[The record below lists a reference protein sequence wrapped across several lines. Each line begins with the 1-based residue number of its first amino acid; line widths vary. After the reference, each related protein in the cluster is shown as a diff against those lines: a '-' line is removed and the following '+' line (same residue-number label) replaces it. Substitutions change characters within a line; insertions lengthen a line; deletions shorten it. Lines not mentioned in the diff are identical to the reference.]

1 MRAPSLDA
9 PGSTGTTGS
18 MTTESRGISDEGGD
32 PPCWAHQFDDM
43 RHDLGPDDL
52 KRLVVTFYRAAAM
65 DDLLGP
71 IFHAAHVDWSV
82 HIPKLVDFWAWQL
95 FGERG
100 YEGNP
105 LRAHEPSHA
114 RTPFRPEHY
123 ERWIELFIETVDA
136 QFEGPMAEVA
146 KQRALRMAKAL
157 RRLLEGNTARGD
169 EAVSVTLTK
178 PACDAVEARTGGRSQ
193 DASRGIGRGWSSIGG
208 GSLGP

>member
-1 MRAPSLDA
+1 MVTERHGLQDQGGDA
-9 PGSTGTTGS
+9 PGSP
-18 MTTESRGISDEGGD
+18 RR
-32 PPCWAHQFDDM
+32 FDDV
-43 RHDLGPDDL
+43 RHDIVGRDDIE
-52 KRLVVTFYRAAAM
+52 RLVVAFYRDAAM

-123 ERWIELFIETVDA
+123 ERWLDLFIETLDA
-136 QFEGPMAEVA
+136 HFEGPVVEAA
-146 KQRALRMAKAL
+146 KARATRMAKAL
-157 RRLLEGNTARGD
+157 RRLLEGKSASGD
-169 EAVSVTLTK
+169 EAVSVTFTTPPQT
-178 PACDAVEARTGGRSQ
+178 PAESPTRD
-193 DASRGIGRGWSSIGG
+193 
-208 GSLGP
+208 

>member
-1 MRAPSLDA
+1 M
-9 PGSTGTTGS
+9 
-18 MTTESRGISDEGGD
+18 SDDRPQGAAQGGD
-32 PPCWAHQFDDM
+32 PACWAHVFDDL
-43 RHDLGPDDL
+43 RHDIVDREDVQ
-52 KRLVVTFYRAAAM
+52 RLVVEFYRDAAM

-123 ERWIELFIETVDA
+123 DRWLALFVETVDGH
-136 QFEGPMAEVA
+136 FEGPVAAMA
-146 KQRALRMAKAL
+146 KQRAARMARAL
-157 RRLLEGNTARGD
+157 QRLLEGTAAPGD
-169 EAVSVTLTK
+169 EDVSVTVVK
-178 PACDAVEARTGGRSQ
+178 SRDPGR
-193 DASRGIGRGWSSIGG
+193 
-208 GSLGP
+208 